1 MLAPASGRKQPFTNS
16 RVTWHG
22 KRWRLTKRWRLLTEQ
37 KIARKKSKAPG
48 V

>member
-1 MLAPASGRKQPFTNS
+1 MLAPASGRKQLFTNS
-16 RVTWHG
+16 RVAWHG
-22 KRWRLTKRWRLLTEQ
+22 KRWRWMKRQRLLTEQ